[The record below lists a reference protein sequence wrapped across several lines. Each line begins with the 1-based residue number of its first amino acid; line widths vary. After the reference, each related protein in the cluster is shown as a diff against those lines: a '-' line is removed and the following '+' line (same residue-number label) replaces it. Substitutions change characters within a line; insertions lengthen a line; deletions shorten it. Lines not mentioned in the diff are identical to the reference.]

1 MSIVETEIIN
11 KEPTLKDK
19 MHLVAS
25 ALRNNNGVEQ
35 LYCELDDGKGG
46 MCAMGLLSFRA
57 GIPHDEALGKVYN
70 TKRYHKILG
79 LYGISKEES
88 MTQLKFNRKV
98 TEDDLYDDS
107 TIKRMDKSYD
117 KVNLNVANGYLTN
130 SEFYT
135 TLGTLHRLNDS
146 HIKFDTIADI
156 IDYTANTL

>member
-25 ALRNNNGVEQ
+25 ALRNNIGVEQ

-57 GIPHDEALGKVYN
+57 GIPHDEAKKYS
-70 TKRYHKILG
+70 TRFYHKTLE

-88 MTQLKFNRKV
+88 RTRLKFNRKV

-107 TIKRMDKSYD
+107 TIKRMDESYD

-130 SEFYT
+130 PEFYT